1 MSPKANESRTF
12 KAILSLCV
20 VALAAFFLIACGQ
33 QVLSTIQFTVIAAG
47 VPMAVIVVL
56 MWVQF
61 QKTASHDPMLVEL
74 GLAEPFPEGSEWDL
88 YMKEYEA
95 GEAKR
100 QAELQEMI
108 ESGNKEAI
116 YEQTA

>member
-1 MSPKANESRTF
+1 M
-12 KAILSLCV
+12 LS
-20 VALAAFFLIACGQ
+20 FFLIACGQ

-47 VPMAVIVVL
+47 VPMAVIVIL

-61 QKTASHDPMLVEL
+61 QKTASHDPQLVEL

-88 YMKEYEA
+88 YLKEYEA
-95 GEAKR
+95 GEEQRK
-100 QAELQEMI
+100 AELQQMI
-108 ESGNKEAI
+108 NSGDKAAI